1 MRQDE
6 RALTLIEA
14 PMRHI
19 GATITYDDWS
29 NHISHEF
36 NCWDELVSVTIER
49 VGDETKFF
57 GYGVCQKINVHILDP
72 ERKYE
77 LSTNG
82 YLALYLYEGD
92 SFSSS
97 ESFYTSIP
105 AFWVTEVHRDEN
117 TNELSI
123 TGYDILYETSKRYY
137 SEVQELFV
145 NEYTYDLRSGVYT
158 LAEENATLRDYAD
171 ACAQLFELALVYDE
185 EDESLVNAFSI
196 VGKPNLEGTET
207 IREVL
212 DDIAEATQTIYFV
225 DSDNCLWFKRLN
237 IDGEPDYHINKDMYI
252 KLDSKTNRRL
262 GALVSATSLGDNILV
277 ETSVAGT
284 TQYIRDNAFWD
295 LRDDREV
302 VLEQAL
308 EAVGG
313 LTINQFNCNW
323 RGNFLLEIGDKLA
336 LTTKDDEVV
345 YSYLLNDTIRYN
357 GGYEQVTSWEYT
369 NSDTEDM
376 NNPSSLGDVLKKTYA
391 TVDKVNK
398 EIDIVAS
405 LSKENEEAISSIKLT
420 TDSIANSVESVES
433 VINGLTQ
440 EIEELTRRV
449 ETIITPDMLQ
459 IQIQEALKDGI
470 TEVTTTTGFTFN
482 EEGLNVA
489 KTGSEMNTS
498 ITEDGMTVYR
508 EKTPMLVANNEGV
521 EAINLKASTYL
532 IIGLNSRFEDYDNKT
547 RTGCFWIGG

>member
-19 GATITYDDWS
+19 GATVTYNDWS
-29 NHISHEF
+29 NYISHKF
-36 NCWDELVSVTIER
+36 NCWDELVSVTVER

-77 LSTNG
+77 LSTSG

-92 SFSSS
+92 SFSYDT
-97 ESFYTSIP
+97 SFYTSIP

-117 TNELSI
+117 TNELSV
-123 TGYDILYETSKRYY
+123 TGYDVLYEASKRYY
-137 SEVQELFV
+137 SEVQESFV
-145 NEYTYDLRSGVYT
+145 NDYTYDMRSGAYT
-158 LAEENATLRDYAD
+158 LAEETATLRDYAD

-237 IDGEPDYHINKDMYI
+237 KDGEPDYHINKDMYI
-252 KLDSKTNRRL
+252 NLDSKTNRRL
-262 GALVSATSLGDNILV
+262 GALVSATSLGDNIIK
-277 ETSVAGT
+277 ETSVTGT

-295 LRDDREV
+295 LRDDKDV

-369 NSDTEDM
+369 NSDTEDL

-405 LSKENEEAISSIKLT
+405 LSKENGEAISSIKLT
-420 TDSIANSVESVES
+420 TDTIANSVESVES

-440 EIEELTRRV
+440 QVEEVTRRV
-449 ETIITPDMLQ
+449 ETTITPDMLQ

-470 TEVTTTTGFTFN
+470 TEVNTTTGFTFN
-482 EEGLNVA
+482 EDGLNVA

-508 EKTPMLVANNEGV
+508 EKTPMLTANNEGV
-521 EAINLKASTYL
+521 EAINLQASTYL
-532 IIGLNSRFEDYDNKT
+532 IIGRNSRFEDYNNKS